1 MSSSTLAATA
11 SSTPACV
18 AIAGASGF
26 VGKALAMALA
36 EQHEVIAL
44 GRSTPTTSHPRITH
58 RRCDLYNTE
67 QAMTALEGATSAVYL
82 VHSMLPS
89 ARLVQASFSDL
100 DVICADNFARAA
112 ARAGIKHIVY
122 LGGLIPETDVL
133 SEHLRSREEV
143 ERVLA
148 SHGAEVTTLRAGM
161 VIGPGG
167 SSFRILLRLA
177 QRLPWMVI
185 PRWGACRAQPIGLED
200 VVRLL
205 VFAVAHPELAGKAYD
220 VGSPSVLAY
229 SEMLKRTGR
238 HLGREL
244 RILTLPFDLP
254 VVSLLW
260 VSAITG
266 ASVDLVLPLIE
277 SLKHEM
283 LATQG
288 LALQQ
293 AAGFELASFDAL
305 VEATIREEA
314 KAEKAPKPAQRTSTS
329 LSPASN
335 RVVSLQCFTKPRAMS
350 ARDVADAYFAWLPN
364 ALRPLIRVTPRA
376 THGAALWLAIWP
388 RPLLELTL
396 DEAASDDT
404 RTVYRISGGEL
415 ASAQVADPGTL
426 EFRSVLGG
434 ELVTAL
440 VSGFVPRLPWVVYK
454 GTQAVVHLWV
464 MRAFGRHLKRR

>member
-1 MSSSTLAATA
+1 MRGDMPPTRMLR
-11 SSTPACV
+11 
-18 AIAGASGF
+18 GASA
-26 VGKALAMALA
+26 VDAELA
-36 EQHEVIAL
+36 
-44 GRSTPTTSHPRITH
+44 
-58 RRCDLYNTE
+58 
-67 QAMTALEGATSAVYL
+67 GATSAVYL

-112 ARAGIKHIVY
+112 AKAGVKHIVY
-122 LGGLIPETDVL
+122 LGGLIPETDAL

-148 SHGAEVTTLRAGM
+148 SHGATVTTLRAGM

-185 PRWGACRAQPIGLED
+185 PRWGSCRSQPIGLDD

-205 VFAVAHPELAGKAYD
+205 AFAVEHPEFAGKAYD
-220 VGSPSVLAY
+220 FGSPSVMAY
-229 SEMLKRTGR
+229 AEMLKRTGR

-244 RILTLPFDLP
+244 RILTLPFDVP

-260 VSAITG
+260 VSAITQ
-266 ASVDLVLPLIE
+266 ASVDLVLPLVE

-283 LATQG
+283 LAERG
-288 LALQQ
+288 LELQR

-305 VEATIREEA
+305 VEAAIREEA
-314 KAEKAPKPAQRTSTS
+314 KAQEPAPKMA
-329 LSPASN
+329 SPPPPRSN
-335 RVVSLQCFTKPRAMS
+335 RVVSLQRFRKPKTLSAREVARAYFEWLPRAM
-350 ARDVADAYFAWLPN
+350 
-364 ALRPLIRVTPRA
+364 RPFIRVTPLA
-376 THGAALWLAIWP
+376 LHGARFWLSVWP

-396 DEAASDDT
+396 DEAASDEQ
-404 RTVYRISGGEL
+404 RAVYRISGGEL
-415 ASAQVADPGTL
+415 ASVHAEDAGTL

-440 VSGFVPRLPWVVYK
+440 VSGFVPRLPWLVYK
-454 GTQAVVHLWV
+454 STQAVVHLWV
-464 MRAFGRHLKRR
+464 MKAFGRHLAGR